1 MSNLNVF
8 HRNLS
13 ILALGILLIEIHT
26 ERPIESYRSTKDL
39 MNGQDANVNTDLTV
53 ADRVAKS
60 LDDCSYNYKRAI
72 QACLDTPWAAAGQRV
87 SLDDPVIMS
96 GIYED
101 VIRPLEDEIT
111 YLFRETV

>member
-1 MSNLNVF
+1 
-8 HRNLS
+8 
-13 ILALGILLIEIHT
+13 
-26 ERPIESYRSTKDL
+26 

-72 QACLDTPWAAAGQRV
+72 QACLDTPWAAAGQKV